1 MEIETRGES
10 PELND
15 YMERYAI
22 RILESEAKMH
32 DNKVY
37 INSLG
42 KAISGSSDKELV
54 DLIKIYDVWKQF
66 IRGAPL

>member
-1 MEIETRGES
+1 
-10 PELND
+10 
-15 YMERYAI
+15 MERYAI